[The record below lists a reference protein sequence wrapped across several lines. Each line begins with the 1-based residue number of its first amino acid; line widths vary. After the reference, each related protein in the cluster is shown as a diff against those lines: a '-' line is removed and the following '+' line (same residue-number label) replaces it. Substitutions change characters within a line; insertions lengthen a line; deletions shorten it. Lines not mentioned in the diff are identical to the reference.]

1 MSKLKKT
8 LFSLILIAIVCGSF
22 LFWVS
27 QQYTVPILD
36 YHSFEDI
43 EWSPTVTSE
52 NFSRQLE
59 YIKKK
64 GYDVITLDE
73 LVEGIRSGRRF
84 KKNKVV
90 ITIDDGYSD
99 NFKYAYPALKKFGF
113 PATVFIIAAF
123 IGEDPDYLTWDEVK
137 VMANDGIS
145 FGSHTVNHLCLE
157 NVLDDEV
164 LEEEIAGSK
173 KLIER
178 KLGKP
183 VDYFCYPVGA
193 FTEKAKKVVIESGYK
208 AAFTTNRGLAKLNKD
223 LYELRRIKVTNSDT
237 HKPFGFW
244 IKLSGYYNIFRST
257 KKGSSVYE
265 NIDYYHLESEIE

>member
-1 MSKLKKT
+1 MSKFKK
-8 LFSLILIAIVCGSF
+8 LIFVLIFLALICGSF

-27 QQYTVPILD
+27 QQYTVPILA
-36 YHSFEDI
+36 YHSFDDL
-43 EWSPTVTSE
+43 EWTPTVTPE
-52 NFSRQLE
+52 NFKRQLE

-73 LVEGIRSGRRF
+73 LVEGIKSGRCF

-99 NFKYAYPALKKFGF
+99 NFKYAYPVLKKFGF
-113 PATVFIIAAF
+113 PATIFIIAGF
-123 IGEDPDYLTWDEVK
+123 IGEDSDYLTWDEVK
-137 VMANDGIS
+137 IMAENKIS
-145 FGSHTVNHLCLE
+145 FGSHTMNHVCLE
-157 NVLDDEV
+157 DALDDKV
-164 LEEEIAGSK
+164 LKEEIEGSK
-173 KLIER
+173 KLIEE

-193 FTEKAKKVVIESGYK
+193 FTEKAKNVVIGSGYR
-208 AAFTTNRGLAKLNKD
+208 AAFSTNRGLAKLDRD
-223 LYELRRIKVTNSDT
+223 LYEFKRIKVTNSDT

-244 IKLSGYYNIFRST
+244 FKLSGYYNIFRST

-265 NIDYYHLESEIE
+265 GIEED